1 MARRVVV
8 SAEEKENALVIR
20 LRRAGGEEI
29 EVVTNGHVEQVSDQV
44 LVDRPHYKDRFWW
57 EADDHAAA

>member
-8 SAEEKENALVIR
+8 SVDETESGGTVIR

-29 EVVTNGHVEQVSDQV
+29 EVVTNGHVEQVTDQEPV
-44 LVDRPHYKDRFWW
+44 AEPHYKRRFWW
-57 EADDHAAA
+57 EDETHGA